1 MAVSICFLTVSAMAG
16 VTLAAIT
23 TGSVI
28 SAPARRA
35 GMSAQPLGGGKRPT
49 CEVLIRVRLRRMF
62 PSSLVSAFDPGHDHT
77 TDCNRTRS
85 GADALGDGYPG
96 GTDPIGVLTSIPAA
110 RGSGSLLTC
119 MGLFLSSGC
128 FGFCCQFFV
137 RSGKAV
143 LRPVACDQVPGARG
157 RGQGAE
163 TLAELGGLPLSVACV
178 SQRLD
183 A

>member
-16 VTLAAIT
+16 VTLAAVT
-23 TGSVI
+23 ARSVI
-28 SAPARRA
+28 SAPASGA
-35 GMSAQPLGGGKRPT
+35 GMSAQRLGGGKRPT

-96 GTDPIGVLTSIPAA
+96 GTDPIGVLTGVPAA

-119 MGLFLSSGC
+119 MGLSLSRG
-128 FGFCCQFFV
+128 FG
-137 RSGKAV
+137 
-143 LRPVACDQVPGARG
+143 PG
-157 RGQGAE
+157 
-163 TLAELGGLPLSVACV
+163 
-178 SQRLD
+178 
-183 A
+183 

>member
-28 SAPARRA
+28 SAPASRA

-77 TDCNRTRS
+77 TDCNGTRS

-96 GTDPIGVLTSIPAA
+96 GTDPIGVLTGVPAA
-110 RGSGSLLTC
+110 RGSGSLLTRRWRRQSRAN
-119 MGLFLSSGC
+119 SSLK
-128 FGFCCQFFV
+128 CQFPGYWEKYREF
-137 RSGKAV
+137 RS
-143 LRPVACDQVPGARG
+143 D
-157 RGQGAE
+157 
-163 TLAELGGLPLSVACV
+163 S
-178 SQRLD
+178 D
-183 A
+183 AIAYKRQPIHSLTT

>member
-1 MAVSICFLTVSAMAG
+1 MQSMPVSICFFTVSAMAG

-28 SAPARRA
+28 SPPATRA
-35 GMSAQPLGGGKRPT
+35 GMSAQPLGGGKRPI

-96 GTDPIGVLTSIPAA
+96 GTDPIGVLTGVPAA
-110 RGSGSLLTC
+110 RGSGSFLTC
-119 MGLFLSSGC
+119 MGLSLSRGFGPGVSSGSADC
-128 FGFCCQFFV
+128 PLGLLTVLCSERERPFFV
-137 RSGKAV
+137 PSPAIRFPE
-143 LRPVACDQVPGARG
+143 R
-157 RGQGAE
+157 AE
-163 TLAELGGLPLSVACV
+163 GVKGPK
-178 SQRLD
+178 R
-183 A
+183 

>member
-28 SAPARRA
+28 SPPATRA
-35 GMSAQPLGGGKRPT
+35 GMSAQPLGGGKRPI

-96 GTDPIGVLTSIPAA
+96 GTDPIGVLTGVPAA
-110 RGSGSLLTC
+110 RRSGSFQSVRQATGAVRHRPTGERPKRQADLWTSP
-119 MGLFLSSGC
+119 SSGRAAAR
-128 FGFCCQFFV
+128 FAADSPLEKGGF
-137 RSGKAV
+137 
-143 LRPVACDQVPGARG
+143 
-157 RGQGAE
+157 E
-163 TLAELGGLPLSVACV
+163 
-178 SQRLD
+178 
-183 A
+183 

>member
-28 SAPARRA
+28 SAPASRA

-96 GTDPIGVLTSIPAA
+96 GTDPIGVLTGVPAA
-110 RGSGSLLTC
+110 RGSGSFLTPRWREADSNPWSRREREEP
-119 MGLFLSSGC
+119 MGGTRVSIAD
-128 FGFCCQFFV
+128 
-137 RSGKAV
+137 REDH
-143 LRPVACDQVPGARG
+143 RTVPHPFAAAAGNLHFHAMFAARG
-157 RGQGAE
+157 
-163 TLAELGGLPLSVACV
+163 SC
-178 SQRLD
+178 
-183 A
+183 

>member
-1 MAVSICFLTVSAMAG
+1 MQSMPVSICFLTVSAMAG

-28 SAPARRA
+28 SPPATRA
-35 GMSAQPLGGGKRPT
+35 GMSAQPLGGGKRPI

-96 GTDPIGVLTSIPAA
+96 GTDPIGVLTGVPAA
-110 RGSGSLLTC
+110 RGSGSLLTRRWR
-119 MGLFLSSGC
+119 GGGFEPSVPRKSDLLDRSRLHSGEIDT
-128 FGFCCQFFV
+128 GPPSEV
-137 RSGKAV
+137 ERSKN
-143 LRPVACDQVPGARG
+143 PG
-157 RGQGAE
+157 
-163 TLAELGGLPLSVACV
+163 
-178 SQRLD
+178 
-183 A
+183 